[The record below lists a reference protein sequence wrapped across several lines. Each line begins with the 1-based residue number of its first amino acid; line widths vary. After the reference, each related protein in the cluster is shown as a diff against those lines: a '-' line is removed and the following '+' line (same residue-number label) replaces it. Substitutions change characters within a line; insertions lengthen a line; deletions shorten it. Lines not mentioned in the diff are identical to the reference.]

1 MDNLFICK
9 TPYQLIV
16 IIQLVLTKFKHEN
29 NTVLISDN
37 IANYEKLYENVKKT
51 NVFSKVIKFSF
62 KKTYSNKSK
71 IFFLGEGIKY
81 KLNIQTNNVWSK
93 LKKQDKLFI
102 CNMGKEESIVYH
114 ELKKKN
120 PFIKAYMFEDGFASY
135 SLAYA
140 TFFNKITNK
149 KGMKEKLL
157 YPYRKLIYDV
167 FFSIEGFYAFSPQLY
182 AWTPPAPILEIE
194 KIDPT
199 DKERINIFN
208 LVFGVKEIEEG
219 YKKNFIFFEE
229 SYFADGIN
237 VADKECIY
245 RILKDVPKEDIFIK
259 IHPRNPINR
268 FKELGFETNI
278 NTEIPWEII
287 ALNINIENKVLITI
301 ASGSALTSLINTK
314 TTPKKVIMLM
324 NCDEFSDENLTPTLP
339 TLRMIAEEY
348 PELVRLPKSM
358 EELSDILK
366 D

>member
-1 MDNLFICK
+1 MKNLFICK

-16 IIQLVLTKFKHEN
+16 TIQLVITKFKYEK
-29 NTVLISDN
+29 NTVLISDH

-51 NVFSKVIKFSF
+51 NVFSEVIMFPL
-62 KKTYSNKSK
+62 KKTYHKKSK
-71 IFFLGEGIKY
+71 MFFLGEGIKS
-81 KLNIQTNNVWSK
+81 KIHIQTNKILEEVRK
-93 LKKQDKLFI
+93 YDKIFI
-102 CNMGKEESIVYH
+102 CNLGNEESIIYH
-114 ELKKKN
+114 ELKKYN
-120 PFIKAYMFEDGFASY
+120 PSLKVYMFEDGFSSY
-135 SLAYA
+135 SLAYG
-140 TFFNKITNK
+140 TFFNKIANK
-149 KGMKEKLL
+149 KGMKQKLFYL
-157 YPYRKLIYDV
+157 CRKLIYDV
-167 FFSIEGFYAFSPQLY
+167 FFSIDGFYAFSPQLY

-208 LVFGVKEIEEG
+208 LVFGVKKIEEG

-237 VADKECIY
+237 IPDRECIY
-245 RILKDVPKEDIFIK
+245 RILKDISKEDIFIK

-268 FKELGFETNI
+268 FKKLDFETNT

-301 ASGSALTSLINTK
+301 ASGSALTSLVNTK

-339 TLRMIAEEY
+339 TLRMIADKY
-348 PELVRLPKSM
+348 PQLVRLPKSM